1 MFSRLSRGVEVRE
14 FGTLGPGIRL
24 SKPAVQH
31 SRGSVVVDHHESF
44 KKSVLSKEITFL
56 SVELFKLIKF

>member
-1 MFSRLSRGVEVRE
+1 MRE